1 MPAAVLLGCTTF
13 STSTLLRDGISRFA
27 IAALLFFFF
36 FLRNKLMGIFAFLR
50 LAAAAAGFRVLRM
63 ETGKKNAQR

>member
-1 MPAAVLLGCTTF
+1 
-13 STSTLLRDGISRFA
+13 
-27 IAALLFFFF
+27 
-36 FLRNKLMGIFAFLR
+36 MGIFAFLR

>member
-1 MPAAVLLGCTTF
+1 LVVSGRRMPAAVLLGCTTF

-36 FLRNKLMGIFAFLR
+36 LRNKLMGMRGQPQRGL
-50 LAAAAAGFRVLRM
+50 GF
-63 ETGKKNAQR
+63 